1 VTVTV
6 SPKAVERC
14 DVLVV
19 GGGGSGLA
27 AAIEAAA
34 AGSRTVLLEKNSF
47 LGGSTAWSVGSVT
60 ASRTPHQRK
69 AGIIDRP
76 EWHCED
82 MPLFPQGED
91 ARDNVELRGILCSE
105 LPDTFEWLLSLG
117 IRFFGP
123 IAEPPHRVPRM
134 HTVLPNS
141 RSFIHHLQKR
151 ARRVGVDIRL
161 SASVNTLLVQEGV
174 VRGVCYRTDAGEHVL
189 ESNAVVLAAG
199 DFTNDPSLK
208 RRFMGSRAARV
219 PGINKNATG
228 DGQKLG
234 EAVGGVIVN
243 GELALGPELRFQA
256 PLRRHLATQL
266 PPWTFVA
273 NMLEWSISHL
283 PGAILRPILMKF
295 LTTALAPSKCLFAE
309 GAILIDRTGQLLDTD
324 YTDPANSVVDTPRN
338 EGFIILHSDLC
349 HKFERWPNYISTAPG
364 IAYAY
369 LRDYIRTRRDV
380 CRMAG
385 SLENLAKAVGIQADA
400 LREALAS
407 RAPRSV
413 GPYCALG
420 PVASVFVHSEGG
432 LSVDTSHRV
441 LDKLRRPIG
450 GLYAA
455 GSTGQG
461 GLLLRGHGHHL
472 AWAFVSGRRAG
483 RNAAT
488 QCA

>member
-1 VTVTV
+1 V
-6 SPKAVERC
+6 PHRAAERC

-60 ASRTPHQRK
+60 ASRTLHQRK
-69 AGIIDRP
+69 AGIVDRP

-141 RSFIHHLQKR
+141 RSFIHHLQKH
-151 ARRVGVDIRL
+151 ARRVGVDIRVA
-161 SASVNTLLVQEGV
+161 ASVTNLLTREGV

-189 ESNAVVLAAG
+189 ESGAVVLAAG
-199 DFTNDPSLK
+199 DFTNDAVLK
-208 RRFMGSRAARV
+208 QRFMGSRAARV
-219 PGINKNATG
+219 PGINKDATG
-228 DGQKLG
+228 DGQKLA

-256 PLRRHLATQL
+256 PPRRHLASKL

-273 NMLEWSISHL
+273 HTLEWSVTHL

-295 LTTALAPSKCLFAE
+295 LTTALAPSKSLFAE
-309 GAILIDRTGQLLDTD
+309 GALLVDRMGQVLDTD
-324 YTDPANSVVDTPRN
+324 DTDPANSVAGTPTN
-338 EGFIILHSDLC
+338 EGFIILHSDTC
-349 HKFERWPNYISTAPG
+349 RKFERWPNYVSTAPG
-364 IAYAY
+364 MAYAY
-369 LRDYIRTRRDV
+369 LSDYIRTRKDV
-380 CRMAG
+380 CHVSQ
-385 SLENLAKAVGIQADA
+385 SLEALAKAIGVQADA
-400 LREALAS
+400 LRETFVN
-407 RAPRSV
+407 RAPGSV

-420 PVASVFVHSEGG
+420 PVAAVFVHSEGG

-441 LDKLRRPIG
+441 LNELRRPIG

-483 RNAAT
+483 RNAARHCT
-488 QCA
+488 